1 MGIYDR
7 NYFQGSSGGWGSGP
21 GSWPPVIKSI
31 VLINIGVFIA
41 QLMITRPPT
50 IKEVR
55 ENSYGIET
63 EYDFVEAYIENRQ
76 SGDTAPTDTA
86 VAESKQDK
94 SDDADLR
101 REAELAYHEYLADR
115 VIASPRVSVIQYWLE
130 LDTHKVMKGQIWRIL
145 TSAFCHDRHGLFH
158 ILFNML
164 GLIWFGI
171 TLEYMYGQREFL
183 LFYLTAGILS
193 GLAYVGLDLWTGES
207 VPAIG
212 ASGAVMGVLMLYA
225 CHYPHH
231 TIRIWFFF
239 PIEMRWLV
247 LLYVAFDLHPLLLQL
262 AGDPVHTSVA
272 HAAHLGGLA
281 FGFVYWNQRLRLAPM
296 LDALQKPDLAK
307 SLRRNMNSNVKLHS
321 PNAGNGRTQA
331 SATDDAGFL
340 DQDRVDELLI
350 KITEVGRDNLTEEEL
365 GILRQASERLRQKKK
380 K

>member
-7 NYFQGSSGGWGSGP
+7 SYFRGSSGGWGSGP
-21 GSWPPVIKSI
+21 GSWPPVVKSI

-50 IKEVR
+50 IDEVR
-55 ENSYGIET
+55 DHSYGIAT
-63 EYDFVEAYIENRQ
+63 EYDFVEAYIEDRQ
-76 SGDTAPTDTA
+76 NSGEA
-86 VAESKQDK
+86 K
-94 SDDADLR
+94 SDDAESR
-101 REAELAYHEYLADR
+101 REAELAYHEYLANM
-115 VIASPRVSVIQYWLE
+115 VMASPRVSVIQSWLE
-130 LDTHKVMKGQIWRIL
+130 LDTNKVMQGQIWRIL

-171 TLEYMYGQREFL
+171 ALEYMYGQREFL

-212 ASGAVMGVLMLYA
+212 ASGAVMGVLMLYT
-225 CHYPHH
+225 CHYPNHS
-231 TIRIWFFF
+231 IRIWFLF
-239 PIEMRWLV
+239 PIEMRWLI
-247 LLYVAFDLHPLLLQL
+247 LLYVAFDLHPLLLTL
-262 AGDPVHTSVA
+262 AGDEVHTGVA

-296 LDALQKPDLAK
+296 LDSLQQLDFAK
-307 SLRRNMNSNVKLHS
+307 SLRRKMNPQVKLHS
-321 PNAGNGRTQA
+321 PHSSNDKTRA
-331 SATDDAGFL
+331 SATDDLGSL

-365 GILRQASERLRQKKK
+365 EVLRRASERMRKNRK
-380 K
+380 